1 MTRLDTVFV
10 DQVRVDVVPGGYLA
24 ELPVVHS
31 LSRTPLKLTRRTT
44 VITGENGSGKSTLV
58 EAIAVAAG
66 ANPEGGSRNARFS
79 STDESVSDLAHHLT
93 ITRSENAADVY
104 FLRGETYASLA
115 NYHARLFG
123 DPLATLPQ
131 LSHGQG
137 IMRVARKRFKP
148 GSLLL
153 LDEPEDGLSVFAQ
166 LELLGLAWHLGQAG
180 SQLILSTHSPIL
192 CGLPGAQLLEI
203 TPDGITPSVFDECE
217 TVSAWEEFIAD
228 PVGTARFLVE
238 K

>member
-1 MTRLDTVFV
+1 MFV
-10 DQVRVDVVPGGYLA
+10 DHVRLSATPSGYLA
-24 ELPVVHS
+24 ELPVVHA
-31 LSRTPLKLTRRTT
+31 LSHTPLKLTRRIT
-44 VITGENGSGKSTLV
+44 VITGENGTGKSTLV

-79 STDESVSDLAHHLT
+79 STAESVSDLADHLT
-93 ITRSENAADVY
+93 ITRTENSTDVY
-104 FLRGETYASLA
+104 FLRGETYAGLA
-115 NYHARLFG
+115 NYHASLPG
-123 DPLATLPQ
+123 DPLAMLPQ

-137 IMRVARKRFKP
+137 IMRLARTRFKP

-166 LELLGLAWHLGQAG
+166 LELLGLAWHLGQSGA
-180 SQLILSTHSPIL
+180 QLIISSHSPVL
-192 CGLPGAQLLEI
+192 CGIPGAQIWEI
-203 TPDGITPSVFDECE
+203 THEGINPTVFDECE

-228 PVGTARFLVE
+228 PLGTARFLVE